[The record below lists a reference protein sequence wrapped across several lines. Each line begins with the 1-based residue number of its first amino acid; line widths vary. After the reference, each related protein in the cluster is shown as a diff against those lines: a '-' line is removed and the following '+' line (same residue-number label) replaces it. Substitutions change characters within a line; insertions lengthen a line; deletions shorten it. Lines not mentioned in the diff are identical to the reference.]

1 MLIKS
6 IMELKTLFSPEKIG
20 NVQIKNRIVRSAT
33 WEARASEDG
42 HVTDELIEMYDELAK
57 GGSGLIIPGYTAV
70 HPGGAAT
77 RCMTRL
83 YDDKYIPGQKKLVS
97 AVHDYSD
104 VKIACQI
111 AHTGAQAFDPQVEAV
126 GPSVYVDMI
135 TKRTSRELTNDEIK
149 EITKS
154 FVEAGERAYTCGYDM
169 IQLHVAHGYLLSD
182 FVSSFSNK
190 RDDEYG
196 GSTEKRI
203 KLILDIYTELRD
215 KLGKDY
221 PLIAKLNTKDFLPVG
236 LTLDDAVEL
245 AKILVDVGI
254 DAIEP
259 SSGRFDPKF
268 TGGKFY
274 ASYVI
279 KSEEDENFF
288 LPNAKA
294 INPIKKDSKMIL
306 MGGIRRAESAEKF
319 LQEGVADF
327 ISMCR
332 PLIREPDLPNRWESG
347 DLSPAHCI
355 SCNGCLTSGFRFPVH
370 CVVKKKLEKKKLRE
384 QKKKQ

>member
-1 MLIKS
+1 
-6 IMELKTLFSPEKIG
+6 MELKNLFSPEKIG

-42 HVTDELIEMYDELAK
+42 QVTDQLIEMYDELAK

-83 YDDKYIPGQKKLVS
+83 YDDKYIPGQKKLVG
-97 AVHDYSD
+97 AVHEYSD

-126 GPSVYVDMI
+126 GPSVYLDTI
-135 TKRTSRELTNDEIK
+135 TNRTSRELTNAEIK
-149 EITKS
+149 EISKS
-154 FVEAGERAYTCGYDM
+154 FVDAGERAYTCGYDI

-182 FVSSFSNK
+182 FVSTFANK

-196 GSTEKRI
+196 GTRQKRI
-203 KLILDIYTELRD
+203 KLVLEIFNELRD

-221 PLIAKLNTKDFLPVG
+221 PLIAKLNSQDFLQDG
-236 LTLDDAVEL
+236 MSLDEGVEL

-259 SSGRFDPKF
+259 SSGRVDTKF

-288 LPNAKA
+288 LPNMKA
-294 INPIKKDSKMIL
+294 INPFKKDSKMIL
-306 MGGIRRAESAEKF
+306 MGGIRKPESAEKF

-347 DLSPAHCI
+347 DLSPAQCI
-355 SCNGCLTSGFRFPVH
+355 SCNGCLTSGFRYPVH
-370 CVVKKKLEKKKLRE
+370 CVVKKKLERKKARE